1 MGRDRLETGIQLSA
15 DLNYRAY
22 NKTKLTNTPMTLLT
36 ETTDQ
41 NFLLEY
47 VKDYCNAITQNYLNY
62 HKRCL
67 ERNLDQERGDIEKSF
82 AQQQLDEIANG
93 TANLMKFRFEVGR
106 KYYKIIQ
113 QEFDTFR
120 DRNEWRD
127 GSVHSFVGKE
137 KSVLGNVYK
146 PASWRA
152 PHTKYVRFSFCE
164 PTDLRKLLDPNFVDW
179 AGGYLYLR

>member
-22 NKTKLTNTPMTLLT
+22 NKTKLTNTSMTLLT
-36 ETTDQ
+36 ETADQ

-47 VKDYCNAITQNYLNY
+47 IKDYCNAITQNYKQY
-62 HKRCL
+62 HLRSMKRMN
-67 ERNLDQERGDIEKSF
+67 EDSGSEYSRKEIE
-82 AQQQLDEIANG
+82 ATENG

-127 GSVHSFVGKE
+127 GSVHSFVGKDP
-137 KSVLGNVYK
+137 SILGNVYK

-152 PHTKYVRFSFCE
+152 PHTKYVRFSFCK
-164 PTDLRKLLDPNFVDW
+164 PSDLRKLLDPNFVDW